1 MTCILYEKS
10 SNTTI
15 FSTPRH
21 KAYTVPLVNQ
31 TQQFLTYAQPALH
44 NITTP
49 ESTLVSFWIGTNDI
63 FDTSTSKV
71 PIDTLYT
78 DMISTLYQSIQTIH
92 DAGYRNFLIMNL
104 APLDKTPKNVRKLR
118 PLPSTSMV
126 NRWNTILASQA
137 SDFRTRNADSNVVVF
152 DANTF
157 LNGVLKKPAP
167 YGIKN
172 TKDFCAAWDQPNVVA
187 NAEQYGCLPMNQ
199 YFWFNIAHM
208 TTRTHEILAAE
219 VKRVLS
225 GGS

>member
-1 MTCILYEKS
+1 
-10 SNTTI
+10 
-15 FSTPRH
+15 
-21 KAYTVPLVNQ
+21 
-31 TQQFLTYAQPALH
+31 
-44 NITTP
+44 
-49 ESTLVSFWIGTNDI
+49 
-63 FDTSTSKV
+63 
-71 PIDTLYT
+71 
-78 DMISTLYQSIQTIH
+78 MISTLYQSIQTIH

-118 PLPSTSMV
+118 PLPSSSMV
-126 NRWNTILASQA
+126 NRWNNILASQA
-137 SDFRTRNADSNVVVF
+137 SDFRTRNADSTVVVF

-157 LNGVLKKPAP
+157 LNGVLKNPDP

-208 TTRTHEILAAE
+208 TTRMHEILAGE